1 MPQVCVVTD
10 STADIPV
17 PVAEALGIVVVPCY
31 VHFGQETYLDGITLS
46 REQFYARLAS
56 GGVPPTTSQPP
67 VGTFAEVYQRIA
79 EQTKQIISIH
89 PAANLSALYNAA
101 RLGAEMISN
110 ARIALIDST
119 QASMGTGWLAVLAA
133 RAAQAGQNL
142 DQIVALIRDTIPRL
156 RLLAVIDDLH
166 YLQRSGRVGWVNA
179 LVGSLLNIKP
189 LVMLK
194 DGQVSLLEKIRSQT
208 KALERLVT
216 LMTGLGAWQEVA
228 VLHANAPQAAEKVA
242 DMLALV
248 YSRARILIAEAGTVI
263 STHAGPGAVGL
274 ACVLAKK

>member
-1 MPQVCVVTD
+1 MPQVRVVTD

>member
-110 ARIALIDST
+110 TRIALIDST